1 MTDRELMQQ
10 ALAWA
15 DQHGEA
21 VFSGGGWDAVN
32 GMNEWAQAMRSR
44 LAQPEPPPECKT
56 EEEKTAFAFGW
67 LKAMEAQR
75 LGQPDPMP
83 LFDDWDGGIPYKGGK
98 S

>member
-1 MTDRELMQQ
+1 MNDRELMQQ
-10 ALAWA
+10 AL
-15 DQHGEA
+15 
-21 VFSGGGWDAVN
+21 DALESSLYPQQKQLQVVT
-32 GMNEWAQAMRSR
+32 ALRDR
-44 LAQPEPPPECKT
+44 LAQPAPPPECKT
-56 EEEKTAFAFGW
+56 EEEKIAFAFGW